1 MATGILLILLIFIG
15 AFIGR
20 KKQLARR
27 FNDNVKIAVDY
38 MVQEYP
44 GQYSGDR
51 NAKSGVFIFN
61 TERVNDTLKSV
72 VIKKVNPLHSALNVN
87 LDHMLLIALEGA
99 AAAKNVSVR
108 FKVTKKTAKIDDLKD
123 VLIKV
128 SGVLNFKQ
136 GDTKDF
142 TVVLPIAGLHQ
153 LSRRAKN
160 ADLNDAQVLE
170 DIADLN
176 LSM

>member
-1 MATGILLILLIFIG
+1 MATGILLILFIFFG

-27 FNDNVKIAVDY
+27 FNDNVKITVDY

-51 NAKSGVFIFN
+51 NAKSGVFIFHA
-61 TERVNDTLKSV
+61 ERTTDTLKSV
-72 VIKKVNPLHSALNVN
+72 VIKKVNPLHSALDVN
-87 LDHMLLIALEGA
+87 LDHMLLIPLEGA
-99 AAAKNVSVR
+99 APAKNVSVR

-128 SGVLNFKQ
+128 SGVLNFKH
-136 GDTKDF
+136 GGTKDF
-142 TVVLPIAGLHQ
+142 TAVLPIAGLHQ

-160 ADLNDAQVLE
+160 ADLNAAQVLE